1 MLKKFFSIFSSQEIS
16 PSLLSF
22 QVIFEA
28 LQSELIR
35 YKLHSPGSKIL
46 KISEF
51 NLKIAKT
58 QKNVQLA
65 KEANGNE
72 QNSLAIRYYEN
83 LKYLFLE
90 PSQQTLTL
98 WYKFW
103 RSVARLC
110 DRIQSKRIRQTA
122 KIPKKLAD

>member
-1 MLKKFFSIFSSQEIS
+1 MPTYSNAHANAKQVFFYFQFPGNKSKF
-16 PSLLSF
+16 
-22 QVIFEA
+22 
-28 LQSELIR
+28 IR